1 MSFEDCDK
9 DKKNPPY
16 SIDMSDKIKNRATY
30 GININSIIY
39 LC

>member
-1 MSFEDCDK
+1 MSHNDCDK
-9 DKKNPPY
+9 DKKNPSY
-16 SIDMSDKIKNRATY
+16 STVMSDKIKNRATY